1 MERTFWEKTTILH
14 KIANRDISKQFPPRY
29 SRHYYDLYCMYNS
42 EVRQRAYD
50 NSELLERDVAFK
62 KKFYYAKGAGYDTA
76 AIGTMRL
83 MPQKDDIDKLKNDY
97 LHMHNMLYGEIPE
110 FEDIIS
116 DIKKLEDEINN
127 L

>member
-1 MERTFWEKTTILH
+1 
-14 KIANRDISKQFPPRY
+14 
-29 SRHYYDLYCMYNS
+29 
-42 EVRQRAYD
+42 
-50 NSELLERDVAFK
+50 
-62 KKFYYAKGAGYDTA
+62 
-76 AIGTMRL
+76 MRL